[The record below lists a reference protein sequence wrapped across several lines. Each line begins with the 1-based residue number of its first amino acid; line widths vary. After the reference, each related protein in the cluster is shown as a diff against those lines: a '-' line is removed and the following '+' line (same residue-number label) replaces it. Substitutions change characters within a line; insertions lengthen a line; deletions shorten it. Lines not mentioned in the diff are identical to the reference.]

1 MNTGFRI
8 RPAVESDIET
18 ITSLCL
24 EVAPFEGTGEPGG
37 VEFYNKLFAESIP
50 NDERLILVAES
61 DSVIAGFVYVEVQ
74 HTPDDCTPAPYV
86 SLDMVGVRQSHRGQG
101 IASALMTQVES
112 WTHEKG
118 MKVIQL
124 AVAESNLSAFKLYE
138 GLGYRTVMRKMQKE
152 L

>member
-24 EVAPFEGTGEPGG
+24 EVAPFEGTGEPGE
-37 VEFYNKLFAESIP
+37 VEFYNKLFAESI
-50 NDERLILVAES
+50 NNEEKLLLVAEA
-61 DSVIAGFVYVEVQ
+61 DSQIAGFAYAEIE
-74 HTPDDCTPAPYV
+74 HTPDDCTPAPYI
-86 SLDMVGVRQSHRGQG
+86 SLDMIGVSQSHRGQG
-101 IASALMTQVES
+101 IARAIMKEVES
-112 WTHEKG
+112 WACKKG

-124 AVAESNLSAFKLYE
+124 AVAEENVSALKLYE